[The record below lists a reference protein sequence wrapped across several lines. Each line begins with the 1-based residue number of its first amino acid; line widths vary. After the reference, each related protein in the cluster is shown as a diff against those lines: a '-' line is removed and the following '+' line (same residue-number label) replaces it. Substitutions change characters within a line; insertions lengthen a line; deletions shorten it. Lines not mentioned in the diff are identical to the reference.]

1 MELIAE
7 LVNEILIDIDSKNGV
22 SMCFPVDVSPEIMA
36 KYDKYTVMK
45 NLQLCRMNDY
55 IVVSFESNEGIFI
68 DGLTDEGKKYLEEIK
83 NK

>member
-7 LVNEILIDIDSKNGV
+7 LVKDILLDIDSKNGV
-22 SMCFPVDVSPEIMA
+22 SMCFPVDVNPEIKA
-36 KYDKYTVMK
+36 TYDKYTIMK

-68 DGLTDEGKKYLEEIK
+68 DGLTDEGKKYLEEVK